1 MNDSLVSVIIV
12 NWNGASYLPTCLA
25 ALRRQT
31 YTPIEVVIV
40 DNASTDQSC
49 QILDEGSTR
58 VSRVCRSRFSG
69 EILPEGGTT
78 SGRVPGVDHHF
89 ETPGMKA
96 ICRGNNQ
103 GIQASHGDFVLL
115 LNADVTLEPEF
126 IQRLVEV
133 MHSDPEVGIALGK
146 LLSGH
151 DPTIFDSTGIVMLK
165 NRRAIDRGQRE
176 QDRGQYNRQ
185 EEVFGASGA
194 AGLYRKT
201 MFWSRSNISMMNI
214 WMNCF
219 LRIKKMLIFHG
230 EPDSEVGN
238 ASTPRRAVGTHF
250 RTWGAGKRADIPK
263 WIRRH
268 SLKNR
273 YLMLLKNECW
283 TTLRPSL
290 FSILWYEIRSCLY
303 ILFWEPYLWI
313 IIGDILHAWPEILE
327 KRRKTHQAVT
337 ITARRKLRTWF
348 RT

>member
-49 QILDEGSTR
+49 QILDEVQHEYQEFVVPALVGKF
-58 VSRVCRSRFSG
+58 CLKAELQAG
-69 EILPEGGTT
+69 EFQALTIIRNPWNEG
-78 SGRVPGVDHHF
+78 F
-89 ETPGMKA
+89 
-96 ICRGNNQ
+96 CRGNNQ

-201 MFWSRSNISMMNI
+201 MLEQIKYLHDEYLDELFFAYKEDVDLSWRAR
-214 WMNCF
+214 
-219 LRIKKMLIFHG
+219 LRGWKC
-230 EPDSEVGN
+230 VY
-238 ASTPRRAVGTHF
+238 TPEAVGTHF